1 MEKNL
6 PSVYDPKQVE
16 DKWYE
21 YWEKENFFYADRD
34 PDKKPFTIV
43 IPPPNV
49 TGQLHMG
56 HALNNTL
63 QDILIRTKRMQG
75 YSTLWLPGTDHAGIA
90 TEARVKEQLAEEGL
104 SKFDLGR
111 DKFLDRVWQWKEKYG
126 GTIINQLKKLGSSCD
141 WSRTRFTM
149 DEGLSRAVREVF
161 VLLYEKGLIYRDN
174 YIVNWCP
181 TCKTTLSD
189 IEVEHEEQMDK
200 LYYVKYPYKDG
211 TGHLTVATTRPETI
225 LGDTAVAVNPEDERF
240 KDVIGKTLILP
251 IVGKEIPVIADSYV
265 DMEFGTGAVKVTP
278 GHDPNDFEMGLR
290 HDLPV
295 ITVIGEDGFM
305 NDKAGKYE
313 GMDRFECRNAL
324 VEDLRS
330 EGLLEKIEDLG
341 HSVGHC
347 YRCDTVVEPMVSKQ
361 WFVKMKP
368 LAKPAID
375 VVKEGKVKFV
385 PERFAKTYLNWLE
398 NIRDWCISRQLWW
411 GHRIPA
417 WYCQECG
424 ATTVSREDITECSRC
439 GSSNIERD
447 PDVLDTWFSSALWP
461 FSTLGWPEKTP
472 DLEYFYPTSVLVTAY
487 DIIFFWVARMI
498 FSGMEFMKE
507 PPFEYVVITGL
518 VRDALGRKMSKSLGN
533 GIDPLEVIDKYG
545 ADTLRFT
552 LSTGNAPGNDM
563 RFYWEKVE
571 ASRNFAN
578 KIWNA
583 SRVVMMNLEGFEPDK
598 IDI

>member
-324 VEDLRS
+324 VEDLMS

-368 LAKPAID
+368 
-375 VVKEGKVKFV
+375 
-385 PERFAKTYLNWLE
+385 
-398 NIRDWCISRQLWW
+398 
-411 GHRIPA
+411 
-417 WYCQECG
+417 
-424 ATTVSREDITECSRC
+424 
-439 GSSNIERD
+439 
-447 PDVLDTWFSSALWP
+447 
-461 FSTLGWPEKTP
+461 
-472 DLEYFYPTSVLVTAY
+472 
-487 DIIFFWVARMI
+487 
-498 FSGMEFMKE
+498 
-507 PPFEYVVITGL
+507 
-518 VRDALGRKMSKSLGN
+518 
-533 GIDPLEVIDKYG
+533 
-545 ADTLRFT
+545 
-552 LSTGNAPGNDM
+552 
-563 RFYWEKVE
+563 
-571 ASRNFAN
+571 
-578 KIWNA
+578 
-583 SRVVMMNLEGFEPDK
+583 
-598 IDI
+598 

>member
-1 MEKNL
+1 
-6 PSVYDPKQVE
+6 
-16 DKWYE
+16 
-21 YWEKENFFYADRD
+21 
-34 PDKKPFTIV
+34 
-43 IPPPNV
+43 
-49 TGQLHMG
+49 
-56 HALNNTL
+56 
-63 QDILIRTKRMQG
+63 
-75 YSTLWLPGTDHAGIA
+75 
-90 TEARVKEQLAEEGL
+90 
-104 SKFDLGR
+104 
-111 DKFLDRVWQWKEKYG
+111 
-126 GTIINQLKKLGSSCD
+126 
-141 WSRTRFTM
+141 M

-181 TCKTTLSD
+181 MCKTTLSD

-324 VEDLRS
+324 LEDLRS

-385 PERFAKTYLNWLE
+385 PERFAKIYLNWLE

-545 ADTLRFT
+545 ADTLQIT
-552 LSTGNAPGNDM
+552 
-563 RFYWEKVE
+563 
-571 ASRNFAN
+571 
-578 KIWNA
+578 
-583 SRVVMMNLEGFEPDK
+583 
-598 IDI
+598 